1 MTTPTS
7 FAIIAAT
14 KDTALTDRLAAVA
27 ATMGVE
33 APDFDVTKYR
43 RDLTITPIDEDG
55 ATLASVY
62 EYAVANGATKVA
74 ARAAAVAAAE
84 AANPVPPEPGEDP
97 SAVLDDH
104 LRAALQALIDDGRIS
119 VKGAVDENSAE

>member
-7 FAIIAAT
+7 FAIIAAA

-43 RDLTITPIDEDG
+43 RDLTLTPIDEDG
-55 ATLASVY
+55 STLASVY
-62 EYAVANGATKVA
+62 EYACVNRDRQLA
-74 ARAAAVAAAE
+74 ARAEAIAQAE
-84 AANPVPPEPGEDP
+84 TANPIPPEPGEDP

-104 LRAALQALIDDGRIS
+104 LRAALQALINDGRIS
-119 VKGAVDENSAE
+119 VKGITE